1 MSCITSKSAQI
12 SFFST
17 TVLNCLGYR
26 QILNNEKMKP
36 CKKEIVCYEF
46 HVYYFFFSLII
57 QIVDHVISPNG
68 IAYSGGPSLTG
79 AVAPG
84 HHMEITVLQLYK
96 VALSAGKAHRDH
108 KHHHAHH
115 FDHDGLVTT
124 TPQPTLA
131 PQVVS

>member
-1 MSCITSKSAQI
+1 MPWISADIEQRKNETLHKRNCSLRISC
-12 SFFST
+12 
-17 TVLNCLGYR
+17 VL
-26 QILNNEKMKP
+26 
-36 CKKEIVCYEF
+36 
-46 HVYYFFFSLII
+46 FFFLLII
-57 QIVDHVISPNG
+57 QIVGHVISPNG

-124 TPQPTLA
+124 TPQPTQA
-131 PQVVS
+131 PQVLS